1 MATIQPWSKSE
12 QIAESCVIPGAR
24 PKRYVRGVVK
34 AHRSSMARLPRRFAP
49 LVYGVIQVAITTA
62 VATAV
67 AVYQSTGFVAAA
79 PARWA
84 AAWLAAWLLM
94 LPIVIFISPLVQRLV
109 AAITSEASR

>member
-1 MATIQPWSKSE
+1 LCNSGRA
-12 QIAESCVIPGAR
+12 AETLC
-24 PKRYVRGVVK
+24 KGVVN
-34 AHRSSMARLPRRFAP
+34 ARWSDMARLPRRFAP

-79 PARWA
+79 LVHWA
-84 AAWLAAWLLM
+84 VAWLAALLLM

-109 AAITSEASR
+109 AAITSEAPR

>member
-1 MATIQPWSKSE
+1 
-12 QIAESCVIPGAR
+12 
-24 PKRYVRGVVK
+24 
-34 AHRSSMARLPRRFAP
+34 MARLPRRFAP
-49 LVYGVIQVAITTA
+49 LVYGVIQVAITTNRA
-62 VATAV
+62 QTLSARGNRLQDYATSGVNVDCESHAV